1 MPATRSTATR
11 VSPTWSSWSSWSS
24 WSNRHASGCGANFA
38 DLADLENKILA
49 VIDEWNEIAH
59 PFAGTSK
66 SFEKVLNSVDDSRR
80 RRPHWS
86 DVIKAPA
93 IKTAA

>member
-1 MPATRSTATR
+1 MGR
-11 VSPTWSSWSSWSS
+11 VG
-24 WSNRHASGCGANFA
+24 R
-38 DLADLENKILA
+38 
-49 VIDEWNEIAH
+49 
-59 PFAGTSK
+59 
-66 SFEKVLNSVDDSRR
+66 FEKVLNSVDDSWR